1 MERKVIS
8 LLLTFVAIFSLC
20 EGKEPSSIAKIR
32 KVFKNSKTQ
41 GFYFKAVGSEGSLES
56 ASKAVLKEF
65 LKKHKFSKPEK
76 YLKEW
81 AIIFDQGDVPT
92 GLEHDMKARMQMF
105 KYPANIKAELYL
117 DQLLKRNGVNDAE
130 KAFKDVFAN
139 KDNNKFAMY
148 TMGDGKKVHGV
159 LVAAE
164 NKDKNAAF
172 LLFMQSINSLEKEY
186 YRNNSKE
193 KSE

>member
-1 MERKVIS
+1 
-8 LLLTFVAIFSLC
+8 
-20 EGKEPSSIAKIR
+20 
-32 KVFKNSKTQ
+32 
-41 GFYFKAVGSEGSLES
+41 
-56 ASKAVLKEF
+56 
-65 LKKHKFSKPEK
+65 
-76 YLKEW
+76 
-81 AIIFDQGDVPT
+81 
-92 GLEHDMKARMQMF
+92 
-105 KYPANIKAELYL
+105 
-117 DQLLKRNGVNDAE
+117 
-130 KAFKDVFAN
+130 
-139 KDNNKFAMY
+139 MY